1 MIQAPF
7 LQNIHHFSKKC
18 SPPSVGSLILKAAQ
32 QIDHEKFASW
42 ALQLGQ
48 YPPFLHHLLHLE
60 ICKIHW
66 GNVYFLFMPPFGMLC
81 LASSALSHAFK
92 VTLPHFRIALSLILR
107 KSSPSPALG
116 GKHDFDSCKGAS
128 SCNTFLRSPTLK
140 QISTISVQLVAMHA
154 VMISSSCS
162 RRLRMACFLSP
173 IGNSMPSIN

>member
-1 MIQAPF
+1 MGPPIGP
-7 LQNIHHFSKKC
+7 
-18 SPPSVGSLILKAAQ
+18 SPS
-32 QIDHEKFASW
+32 
-42 ALQLGQ
+42 
-48 YPPFLHHLLHLE
+48 FLHYLLHME
-60 ICKIHW
+60 ICKIL
-66 GNVYFLFMPPFGMLC
+66 GENVHFLFMAPFGKLY
-81 LASSALSHAFK
+81 LAWPALSHAFK
-92 VTLPHFRIALSLILR
+92 VTLPHFHIALSLILR

>member
-1 MIQAPF
+1 MGPPVGPISALFAPF
-7 LQNIHHFSKKC
+7 IAPGNLQN
-18 SPPSVGSLILKAAQ
+18 PL
-32 QIDHEKFASW
+32 
-42 ALQLGQ
+42 
-48 YPPFLHHLLHLE
+48 
-60 ICKIHW
+60 
-66 GNVYFLFMPPFGMLC
+66 GNVYFLFMAPFGKLC

-173 IGNSMPSIN
+173 IGNNMPSIN

>member
-1 MIQAPF
+1 M
-7 LQNIHHFSKKC
+7 
-18 SPPSVGSLILKAAQ
+18 ILKAAQ
-32 QIDHEKFASW
+32 QLNHKKFTSW
-42 ALQLGQ
+42 ALQLGE
-48 YPPFLHHLLHLE
+48 YPPFLHHLLHME

-66 GNVYFLFMPPFGMLC
+66 GNVYFLFMAPFGMLC
-81 LASSALSHAFK
+81 LASPALSHAFK

-128 SCNTFLRSPTLK
+128 SCNTFLRSPILK

-173 IGNSMPSIN
+173 IGNNMPSIN